1 MKKTLLAALL
11 LTPLFASA
19 ATELV
24 INGSFEDKVIS
35 NGSWTTA
42 SSLTGW
48 TGLPTIELRNNVA
61 GAAFAGS
68 NYVELDTAG
77 NSSMFQNIATQS
89 GARYTLSFAYSAR
102 PNTSDTNDIGVYW
115 NDTLVTTKGGSNATG
130 SHQWQVFNFDV
141 VGGANATSQLKFAAL
156 GRSDSLG
163 GSLDAVSVTSAVPE
177 PETYAMLLAGF
188 GLMGLFARRRK
199 AAII

>member
-24 INGSFEDKVIS
+24 TNGSFEDKVIS
-35 NGSWTTA
+35 NGTWTTVSTLA
-42 SSLTGW
+42 GW
-48 TGLPTIELRNNVA
+48 TGAPNIELRNNVA
-61 GAAFAGS
+61 GNAFAGK
-68 NYVELDTAG
+68 NYVELDTGG
-77 NSSMFQNIATQS
+77 NSSMFQNISTQA
-89 GARYTLSFAYSAR
+89 GAHYTLSFAYSAR
-102 PNTSDTNDIGVYW
+102 PSTGDTNDISVYW
-115 NDTLVTTKGGSNATG
+115 NNALITTKGGSNATG

-141 VGGANATSQLKFAAL
+141 VGGAGSLSQLKFAAA

-177 PETYAMLLAGF
+177 PESYAMLLAGF

-199 AAII
+199 AAIR

>member
-24 INGSFEDKVIS
+24 TNGSFENSVIS
-35 NGSWTTA
+35 NGTWTTV
-42 SSLTGW
+42 SSLAGW
-48 TGLPTIELRNNVA
+48 TGAPNIELRNNVA
-61 GAAFAGS
+61 GAAFAGK
-68 NYVELDTAG
+68 NYVELDTG
-77 NSSMFQNIATQS
+77 DNSTMFQNIATNA
-89 GARYTLSFAYSAR
+89 GAHYTLSFAYSAR
-102 PNTSDTNDIGVYW
+102 PNTGDTNDISVFW
-115 NDTLVTTKGGSNATG
+115 NNALVTTKGGSNATG
-130 SHQWQVFNFDV
+130 SHQWQVFSFDV
-141 VGGANATSQLKFAAL
+141 IGGASATSQLKFAAL

-177 PETYAMLLAGF
+177 PESYAMLLAGF

-199 AAII
+199 ATIR